1 MCVLCKSVMVVIT
14 VPPTTKNCVLYKSV
28 MVILTVSPTTKKVCV
43 MQISYGNTNSFPKKV
58 CVIQISYGK
67 TNSFPTTENVCV
79 IQISYGNTNSFLE
92 KCVLYKSVMVI
103 LTVSQQPKMC
113 VLCMAYCGTNN

>member
-67 TNSFPTTENVCV
+67 TNNDELFVFT
-79 IQISYGNTNSFLE
+79 
-92 KCVLYKSVMVI
+92 CVL
-103 LTVSQQPKMC
+103 
-113 VLCMAYCGTNN
+113 